1 MSTAFA
7 AAEARLGA
15 SVLKCLGNASITL
28 ADASVVDGMLR
39 NNGRE
44 AYVGTG
50 MQARDIEFECAASAV
65 TGLVEGATVSLTYRG
80 ATTSH
85 VVSERMPDD
94 VHLRNAIIVLRR
106 AS

>member
-15 SVLKCLGNASITL
+15 SVLKRLGNASITL
-28 ADASVVDGMLR
+28 ADATVVDGMLR

-44 AYVGTG
+44 APVAMGAA
-50 MQARDIEFECAASAV
+50 ARQVEFECSASAV
-65 TGLVEGATVSLTYRG
+65 VGLAEDAAVTLTYRG
-80 ATTSH
+80 ASTSYL
-85 VVSERMPDD
+85 VAERMPDD
-94 VHLRNAIIVLRR
+94 VHLGTAIILLRK